1 MEGPGGRWQLQEPRG
16 GAAGQGAGRG
26 WGEHGALRPEDSVS
40 ALSVTPSQ
48 WRVFEQ
54 VNGTV

>member
-1 MEGPGGRWQLQEPRG
+1 MPLGREREGGGVSMGPC
-16 GAAGQGAGRG
+16 
-26 WGEHGALRPEDSVS
+26 RPEDSVS

-54 VNGTV
+54 VSGTV